1 MVEELLCV
9 WCAFIL
15 IWGVGSIVVWGYK
28 KYVIPCHDIFVFF
41 LEQE

>member
-15 IWGVGSIVVWGYK
+15 LGGVESRVVWDYT
-28 KYVIPCHDIFVFF
+28 KYVAPCHGIYVF
-41 LEQE
+41 LL